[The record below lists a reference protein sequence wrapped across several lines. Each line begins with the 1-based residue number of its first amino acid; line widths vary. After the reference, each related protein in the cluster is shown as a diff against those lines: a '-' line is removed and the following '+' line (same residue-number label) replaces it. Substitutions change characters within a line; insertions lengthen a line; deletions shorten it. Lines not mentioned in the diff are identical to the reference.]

1 MSVTI
6 ARSTVI
12 LSFFPFQQFNHFK
25 LLLQVQLKI
34 LLSSYTSGFKSLE
47 EKKNDSTY
55 TQWKMSQWHMKT
67 EG

>member
-47 EKKNDSTY
+47 EKK
-55 TQWKMSQWHMKT
+55 K
-67 EG
+67 

>member
-47 EKKNDSTY
+47 EKKMIQHIPSGRCLSDT
-55 TQWKMSQWHMKT
+55 
-67 EG
+67 